1 MTSKNL
7 YFKLMKEDLKRR
19 LWAVSLITLGFFFLY
34 PVVAAFTAGNI
45 KDLSIYETYEKAL
58 EHYAQQLIG
67 WLSFENGMT
76 VFVMVLVSLICGL
89 SGFSYLNSRRK
100 VDFYH
105 SIPVRRER
113 LYLVN
118 YVNGILIVAVPYV
131 ISIVLAV
138 IVGIANGVEGVR
150 LWSVAFPACGLHLTY
165 FILMYSTVV
174 IAAMM
179 TGNLIIGI
187 LGSIVLTFYIPL
199 ATSLT
204 NGLFTMFFR
213 TYDWSRQNTSFD
225 ILVRLSP
232 VVEYIM
238 QVGKYAEGDLSLIAV
253 LMALLVSAVL
263 AALGCILYKKRPSE
277 SAGKAMAFA
286 VTCPVIRILIV
297 ILSSIGFGGF
307 FWSLRESTGWM
318 VFGVLCGAMI
328 AHCVIEIIYYFDF
341 KKLFGHKRQLLACI
355 LISVAVL
362 FVFCYDIFGYDTYM
376 PKTDKVKY
384 ASVHVDNLN
393 NWTSYGTFQP
403 QTDGSYTWE
412 DISSVE
418 YIRDHMQYEDVENV
432 LNIAASGV
440 ENVRRDREQRSR
452 KGYGEAVSTREREAD
467 KNDDIYSSVGICY
480 TLNSGRKVYRRYNIN
495 LDKNMPHMERLYASE
510 QYHKGTFPLMSIP
523 SDSVAA
529 VRYKD
534 FIKANRTS
542 RSEVSVLN
550 TLTEAEKK
558 ELLETYQDEFKSMTL
573 QQMEQEIP
581 VGGIRFSVMDSEAA
595 IAWWNMVS
603 EEGYKDK
610 RMYGTAFTD
619 YDYYP
624 VYSSFEKTIALLEK
638 HHLEISKSFA
648 DFDVISVTMTRDV
661 VENREWKGEKV
672 VTVTAPE
679 EIEELCRVMIPRSGE
694 YYNNLFKGDR
704 TDIEVQITDIEVQR
718 DREGKKNH
726 VGACFPK
733 ASVPEFVESE
743 FEKTRLSD

>member
-45 KDLSIYETYEKAL
+45 KDFPTYEKGL
-58 EHYAQQLIG
+58 EHYAQGLIE
-67 WLSFENGMT
+67 WLSFENGI
-76 VFVMVLVSLICGL
+76 MVLMMVLASLICGL
-89 SGFSYLNSRRK
+89 SSFSYLNSRCK

-113 LYLVN
+113 LYVVN
-118 YVNGILIVAVPYV
+118 YVNGILILAVPYV
-131 ISIVLAV
+131 ISAVLAV
-138 IVGIANGVEGVR
+138 VVGIANGVEGAR
-150 LWSVAFPACGLHLTY
+150 LWSVAFTACGLHLTY

-187 LGSIVLTFYIPL
+187 LGSAVLTFYIPL

-204 NGLFTMFFR
+204 NGLFSMFFH
-213 TYDWSRQNTSFD
+213 TYDWSRQNTIFD
-225 ILVRLSP
+225 MLVRLSP

-238 QVGKYAEGDLSLIAV
+238 QAQKYGVGGLSLTAV
-253 LMALLVSAVL
+253 LAALLVSAVL

-318 VFGVLCGAMI
+318 VFGALCGAVI

-341 KKLFGHKRQLLACI
+341 KKLFGHKKQLTACI
-355 LISVAVL
+355 AISIAVL
-362 FVFCYDIFGYDTYM
+362 LVFCYDIFRYDTYM
-376 PKTDKVKY
+376 PKADKVKY

-393 NWTSYGTFQP
+393 NWTSYGIFQP

-412 DISSVE
+412 STISYE

-440 ENVRRDREQRSR
+440 ENVRLDRERQRADIR
-452 KGYGEAVSTREREAD
+452 EEAAQEMEAVNTTEQQ
-467 KNDDIYSSVGICY
+467 NDDICSGVSICY

-495 LDKNMPHMERLYASE
+495 LDENMPHMEKLYASE
-510 QYHKGTFPLMSIP
+510 QYQKGTFPLMSIP
-523 SDSVAA
+523 SDSVVA
-529 VRYKD
+529 VRYKN
-534 FIKANRTS
+534 FIKHNRTS
-542 RSEVSVLN
+542 KNEASVLS

-573 QQMEQEIP
+573 QQMEQELP
-581 VGGIRFSVMDSEAA
+581 VGGIRFSCMDSEAA
-595 IAWWNMVS
+595 IAWWNMPS
-603 EEGYKDK
+603 EEGDKDR
-610 RMYGTAFTD
+610 RMYGTSFTE

-624 VYSSFEKTIALLEK
+624 VYSSFEKTITLLEK
-638 HHLEISKSFA
+638 HHVEISKNFE
-648 DFDVISVTMTRDV
+648 DFNVSSVTMTRQV
-661 VENREWKGEKV
+661 VENGEWKGEKV
-672 VTVTAPE
+672 ITVTAPE
-679 EIEELCRVMIPRSGE
+679 EIEELCRVMIPRSGA
-694 YYNNLFKGDR
+694 YYNSLFKADS
-704 TDIEVQITDIEVQR
+704 TDIEVQR
-718 DREGKKNH
+718 DSEDEKNF

-733 ASVPEFVESE
+733 GSVPEFVESE
-743 FEKTRLSD
+743 FEKTTPSD